1 MVKGGGGGRSY
12 GVAVAYTRI
21 PFSGSTNGRGIKV
34 TGTGTGST
42 VTVHTAQSGTS
53 FVDVVTLYA
62 VNDNNVGVLLTVEWG
77 GTTDPDDLI
86 TIVVPPQGAGLV
98 PVAIDLVIQNSL
110 IIKAFAE
117 TANVITLFGF
127 VNRGS

>member
-1 MVKGGGGGRSY
+1 MTY
-12 GVAVAYTRI
+12 ARI
-21 PFSGSTNGRGIKV
+21 PLSGSTTGKGIKV

-62 VNDNNVGVLLTVEWG
+62 MNDSGVGVLLTIEWG
-77 GTTDPDDLI
+77 ATTDPDDLI
-86 TIVVPPQGAGLV
+86 TVVVPAQGAGLI
-98 PVAIDLVIQNSL
+98 PVVIDLVIQNSL
-110 IIKAFAE
+110 VVKAFAE
-117 TANVITLFGF
+117 TANVIVLFGF